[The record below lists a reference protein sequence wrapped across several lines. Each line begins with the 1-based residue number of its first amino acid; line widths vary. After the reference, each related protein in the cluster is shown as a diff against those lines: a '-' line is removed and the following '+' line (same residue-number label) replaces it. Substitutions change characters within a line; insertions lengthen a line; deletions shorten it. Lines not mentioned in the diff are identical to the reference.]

1 MNKMDSETA
10 RHELSA
16 DVTPARNDMSNIR
29 LQVIRR
35 EVRQYWDIKTGKW
48 ADKLIVVDTGPME
61 IF

>member
-16 DVTPARNDMSNIR
+16 DVTQARNDISNIR

-35 EVRQYWDIKTGKW
+35 ELRRYMNIKTGKW
-48 ADKLIVVDTGPME
+48 EEKLIVVDTGPME